1 MEGIVKQRILDSIEL
16 KEKLV
21 NNEELISVI
30 NGLSSCLGATLKQ
43 GGKVVLCGNGGSA
56 SDALHFASE
65 IVGRF
70 QFDHIPWP
78 ALVLNADMATMTA
91 IANDFGYDNVF
102 ARQAKAHL
110 KSNDLFIGIS
120 TSGDSENVVRA
131 IEVAKDMLP
140 KLENVTHI
148 IHLGACS
155 STTERDFDYLIHNN
169 FEFTKTLWNYCSEK
183 RASFIY
189 ASSAATY
196 GDGSMEFDDRID
208 IDKLRP
214 LNAYG
219 YSKQIFDQWVKH
231 HADVFPVQHVGL
243 KFFNVY
249 GPDEYF
255 KESMASMV
263 YHGYNQ
269 IMADG
274 QIRLFK
280 SCNPKYKDGEQLRD
294 FVYVKDVCSLIM
306 WLINNPGVSG
316 LFNVGTGKAQS
327 FNELA
332 KAFFNALDLALNIH
346 YIDMTEEVKGKYQY
360 YTQAKMDSLRE
371 VGYAIKFSTL
381 EEGVSDYVQNYL
393 SRNYE
398 IY

>member
-131 IEVAKDMLP
+131 IEVAKDIGCKTGALLGRTGGRIKNKVDYP
-140 KLENVTHI
+140 IVIPCDNTARVQECHITI
-148 IHLGACS
+148 IHSIC
-155 STTERDFDYLIHNN
+155 EMV
-169 FEFTKTLWNYCSEK
+169 EK
-183 RASFIY
+183 
-189 ASSAATY
+189 
-196 GDGSMEFDDRID
+196 EVH
-208 IDKLRP
+208 K
-214 LNAYG
+214 
-219 YSKQIFDQWVKH
+219 V
-231 HADVFPVQHVGL
+231 
-243 KFFNVY
+243 
-249 GPDEYF
+249 DE
-255 KESMASMV
+255 
-263 YHGYNQ
+263 
-269 IMADG
+269 
-274 QIRLFK
+274 
-280 SCNPKYKDGEQLRD
+280 
-294 FVYVKDVCSLIM
+294 
-306 WLINNPGVSG
+306 
-316 LFNVGTGKAQS
+316 
-327 FNELA
+327 
-332 KAFFNALDLALNIH
+332 
-346 YIDMTEEVKGKYQY
+346 
-360 YTQAKMDSLRE
+360 
-371 VGYAIKFSTL
+371 
-381 EEGVSDYVQNYL
+381 
-393 SRNYE
+393 
-398 IY
+398 